1 MVSEQFYECSVN
13 VMPDE
18 NAKVPQNVAGKYFVD
33 KNCIDCDVCRDIAEA
48 NFTRFDG
55 GGYSYVYKQPST
67 SEEENLCQEALE
79 CCPVE
84 AIGN

>member
-1 MVSEQFYECSVN
+1 MKA
-13 VMPDE
+13 MPELND
-18 NAKVPQNVAGKYFVD
+18 KVPQNVAGKYFVD
-33 KNCIDCDVCRDIAEA
+33 KSCIDCDVCRDIAEA

-55 GGYSYVYKQPST
+55 GGYSYVYKQPDSP
-67 SEEENLCQEALE
+67 EEESLCQEALE